1 MLTRKCFSGECAS
14 LRFVLRAQKALEE
27 SEFLP
32 VTVKKVREMRRLM
45 PQFMLEV
52 RAMARPRIPP
62 GKISLSTSQGTG
74 RQGRVGGGQQNEQKA
89 IEAEGQ
95 LADLCPSPTWSVV
108 GEQGHVLLQDE
119 GGESVL
125 SLHIQPSEKGF
136 RRNTERA
143 WQWSLEVG
151 GGT

>member
-95 LADLCPSPTWSVV
+95 LADLCPSPT
-108 GEQGHVLLQDE
+108 
-119 GGESVL
+119 
-125 SLHIQPSEKGF
+125 
-136 RRNTERA
+136 
-143 WQWSLEVG
+143 
-151 GGT
+151 